1 MDKLN
6 LGKLTTESRN
16 QNTLDI
22 DKVSTIEM
30 VRIINEEDKKVALAV
45 EKEIPQIAKAIDG
58 IVERAKKIVSEATGL
73 NIEEATKVLNE
84 TNFDVKLA
92 IFMTLSKLDKEEAK
106 SKLDESKGYIAKALE
121 LVNA

>member
-30 VRIINEEDKKVALAV
+30 LQKINEEDKKVV
-45 EKEIPQIAKAIDG
+45 
-58 IVERAKKIVSEATGL
+58 
-73 NIEEATKVLNE
+73 KVL
-84 TNFDVKLA
+84 
-92 IFMTLSKLDKEEAK
+92 
-106 SKLDESKGYIAKALE
+106 
-121 LVNA
+121 